1 MVDKNSNKIVG
12 LKQGVRQKKAMQ
24 RRRQLSDVV
33 MQLVKERG
41 FDAISVNEVAERASM
56 SVGGLYRHINTKSDL
71 LEIVCDE
78 INLNLLEQ
86 LKSAA
91 ENEKGVLNKLKAAIE
106 LYWRK
111 HWDASAEI
119 TIAYREY
126 QSLSEEAKARY
137 SHQEKQ
143 IAEFFADIIRAGV
156 LIDEFEP
163 VDERLL
169 AHEIILLS
177 HMRALKGWA
186 IKGRNPDDV
195 LAEHLALIF
204 ARLGKPINK
213 QQSES

>member
-1 MVDKNSNKIVG
+1 MVEKEPRKIVD
-12 LKQGVRQKKAMQ
+12 LKQGV
-24 RRRQLSDVV
+24 
-33 MQLVKERG
+33 VKERG
-41 FDAISVNEVAERASM
+41 FGAISVNEVAERASM
-56 SVGGLYRHINTKSDL
+56 SVGGLYRHISTKSDL

-78 INLNLLEQ
+78 INLGLLEQ
-86 LKSAA
+86 LKAVA
-91 ENEKGVLNKLKAAIE
+91 EKERGVLNKLQV
-106 LYWRK
+106 
-111 HWDASAEI
+111 AEI
-119 TIAYREY
+119 TVAYREY
-126 QSLSEEAKARY
+126 QSFSDEAQARY
-137 SHQEKQ
+137 THQELQ

-156 LIDEFEP
+156 LIEEFEA

>member
-1 MVDKNSNKIVG
+1 MESGKSTKVVG
-12 LKQGVRQKKAMQ
+12 LKQGVRQRKAMQ
-24 RRRQLSDVV
+24 RRQQLSDVV

-56 SVGGLYRHINTKSDL
+56 SVGGLYRHISTKSDL

-78 INLNLLEQ
+78 INLDLLEEM
-86 LKSAA
+86 KSIV
-91 ENEKGVLNKLKAAIE
+91 EKEKGVVNKLKRAIEFYWHRHWAAAAAIT
-106 LYWRK
+106 L
-111 HWDASAEI
+111 
-119 TIAYREY
+119 AYREY

-137 SHQEKQ
+137 TAQEKQ
-143 IAEFFADIIRAGV
+143 IAEFFADIIRAGA

-186 IKGRNPDDV
+186 IKGREPAAV
-195 LAEHLALIF
+195 LHEHLALIF
-204 ARLGKPINK
+204 ARLGKTLTENPINK
-213 QQSES
+213 